1 MTRLLPL
8 LQPHW
13 LTIALLVA
21 VAVLAGRAVVRGR
34 FGVGGWLAGGFA
46 LFALGTLFLTGW
58 KYRLVEDGETR
69 TVAVAV
75 VALPLAVLLFAL
87 LLLLLT
93 RVWSFILGVILGGVL
108 LAGLGGWA
116 GRDISSGVAYAG
128 RSLLYLN
135 FIRPWWLVLL
145 VFVPVVF
152 LMSRGS
158 LSGLGPWRK
167 WMAVG
172 GRATGVA
179 AIALA
184 LAEPRLLR
192 PSENVTVLFLVDR
205 SFSIPQEPYQE
216 KPGGPT
222 LDMRWERTR
231 ALIEKS
237 VDLQFTRSKED
248 RFGVMLFGKRPK
260 LLLPAA
266 PVFTTPLKPE
276 AAGPVDGEYTDIAA
290 AFKLALASFP
300 EGTGKR
306 VVLVSDG
313 NPNRGVLAEQLD
325 LAVKNKVEVDTVA
338 LAPGIRNENEVRVE
352 SVDAPALT
360 AEGERRTLRVVVRNE
375 HPTRIV
381 DGTLELLRIGASVA
395 DGQADKRDP
404 VRIVD
409 SEQVLDSTKRPPIVR
424 LMPSKVRQNVFEF
437 VDTPGKGRSSYT
449 YRATFTP
456 IRSKEPEAAD
466 WTPGL
471 AGDRPANNAASTVV
485 VAKGK
490 QKMLFLDPKDAAE
503 ATSPHRFLIRT
514 LRKANFTLD
523 YLSVGQ
529 LPKKK
534 DQLSVFLLD
543 YDCIVLADVPAD
555 VFEGDQMEVIR
566 QQVHDQGCGLVMVGG
581 PDAYGPGGY
590 QGTPVEAA
598 LPVDCEV
605 KAKKAAGKG
614 GLVLIMHAS
623 EMADGNQ
630 WQKVIAKLAVQ
641 RLGAGDMI
649 GVTDYGFGA
658 GGVNWPIPFQEV
670 GEDKSVHYAKIDRM
684 TPGDMPDFDPFLTA
698 AANTLSDP
706 KHNLAVK
713 HVILISDGDPQY
725 SPIGQAAIAKMAAN
739 NITCTT
745 IGVATHGVNED
756 KKMASIASGTKD
768 GSDRPGNF
776 HKVTNP
782 NQLPA
787 IYIRETRRISQS
799 FIYDKPFDPQ
809 LILRDGP
816 TVTLNPPLPKLRGMV
831 RTTKKENVLAD
842 MLIEGPMD
850 EQSGQR
856 FPVLAKWRYGLGKSV
871 AYTSD
876 ARSQPDGVSG
886 WDREWVGSDL
896 YTKFWTDTIRWAMRD
911 EEKGQ
916 LVVSTEIRNGRVQV
930 TVSAQKTDP
939 TTNKKRPVSGLSLEG
954 MVSLPN
960 PPLPGQPTPKL
971 TFRPKAGSPGQYVA
985 EFTAD
990 DAGSYFVT
998 VNASEPK
1005 IGSDGKQVRDAK
1017 GPVIQAF
1024 DSART
1029 GTTVPY
1035 SPEYADLETDTGR
1048 MKRIAEEGGG
1058 NYHEEPATVAD
1069 AAKLAA
1075 AADFFRRPKQGSE
1088 SQSPFW
1094 YWLVFAAAVL
1104 LLFDVAVRR
1113 ISFEYAETRRALAG
1127 AWGRLRAT
1135 NFVDEPEDGGMLGA
1149 LKKSKKT
1156 VADTLA
1162 KKKAGRR
1169 FDPGEGDGDVVAPG
1183 GADDFGGGPGKPPP
1197 PPPAGKPAPK
1207 ADEDAGDDFMT
1218 RMKKARDRGRRGPDP
1233 K

>member
-1 MTRLLPL
+1 MNRLLPL

-21 VAVLAGRAVVRGR
+21 AAVLAVRAALRGR
-34 FGVGGWLAGGFA
+34 VGVSGWLAFALA
-46 LFALGTLFLTGW
+46 LFAGGMIGLHGW
-58 KYRLVEDGETR
+58 KYQLVEDGDTR
-69 TVAVAV
+69 TIAVAV
-75 VALPLAVLLFAL
+75 VALTAVVFALAAL
-87 LLLLLT
+87 LLLLA
-93 RVWSFILGVILGGVL
+93 RVWSFTLGLILGAVL
-108 LAGLGGWA
+108 LAGIGGWV

-128 RSLLYLN
+128 RSALYLD

-145 VFVPVVF
+145 VFVPAVF

-172 GRATGVA
+172 GRAGVVA

-205 SFSIPQEPYQE
+205 SFSVPQEPGTDA
-216 KPGGPT
+216 KGNP
-222 LDMRWERTR
+222 LDLRWERTR
-231 ALIEKS
+231 ALVEQS
-237 VDLQFTRSKED
+237 VNLQFGRSRDDK
-248 RFGVMLFGKRPK
+248 FGVMLFGKRPK
-260 LLLPAA
+260 LLLPPA
-266 PVFTTPLKPE
+266 PVFATPLDPN

-306 VVLVSDG
+306 IVLVSDG
-313 NPNRGVLAEQLD
+313 NPNRGLLAEQLD

-338 LAPGIRNENEVRVE
+338 LAPGVRNENEVRVE

-381 DGTLELLRIGASVA
+381 DGTLELLRIGAAVGDQPA
-395 DGQADKRDP
+395 EKRDP
-404 VRIVD
+404 VRIVETD
-409 SEQVLDSTKRPPIVR
+409 QVLDAGKRPPIVR

-449 YRATFTP
+449 YTATFTP
-456 IRSKEPEAAD
+456 IRSKEPDAAD

-490 QKMLFLDPKDAAE
+490 QKMLFLDPKNFKETD
-503 ATSPHRFLIRT
+503 SPHRHLVST
-514 LRKANFTLD
+514 LRKANFQLD
-523 YLSVGQ
+523 YLSITQ

-534 DQLSVFLLD
+534 DQLAVFLLD
-543 YDCIVLADVPAD
+543 YDCVVLANVPAD
-555 VFEGDQMEVIR
+555 DFEPDHMEVIR

-581 PDAYGPGGY
+581 PDSFGPGGY

-614 GLVLIMHAS
+614 GLILIMHAS
-623 EMADGNQ
+623 EMADGNK
-630 WQKVIAKLAVQ
+630 WQKDIAKLAVQ

-649 GVTDYGFGA
+649 GVLDYGFGVG
-658 GGVNWPIPFQEV
+658 GGVNWPIKFQEV
-670 GEDKSVHYAKIDRM
+670 GDDKGRHYKEIDRM
-684 TPGDMPDFDPFLTA
+684 TPGDMPDFDPFLKA
-698 AANTLSDP
+698 AADTLSDP
-706 KHNLAVK
+706 QYNLAVK
-713 HVILISDGDPQY
+713 HVILISDGDPQF
-725 SPIGQAAIAKMAAN
+725 SPLGAAAVQLMADN

-756 KKMASIASGTKD
+756 TKMQKIASGTKD
-768 GSDRPGNF
+768 GSGKPGNF

-787 IYIRETRRISQS
+787 IYIRETRKISQS
-799 FIYDKPFDPQ
+799 FIYDKEFDPQ
-809 LILRDGP
+809 LLLRDGP
-816 TVTLNPPLPKLRGMV
+816 TVTLNPPLPKLKGMV

-842 MLIEGPMD
+842 MLVEGPAD
-850 EQSGQR
+850 PQSGQR

-871 AYTSD
+871 AFTSD
-876 ARSQPDGVSG
+876 ARSQPSGVSG
-886 WDREWVGSDL
+886 WDREWVSSDI
-896 YTKFWTDTIRWAMRD
+896 YQKFWTDTIRWAMRD

-916 LVVSTEIRNGRVQV
+916 LVVATETRNGRVQV
-930 TVSAQKTDP
+930 TVTAQKTDP
-939 TTNKKRPVSGLSLEG
+939 RDNKKKPVSGLSLQG

-960 PPLPGQPTPKL
+960 PPLPGQPPPKL
-971 TFRPKAGSPGQYVA
+971 DFKPKAGSPGQYVA
-985 EFTAD
+985 EFSAD

-1005 IGSDGKQVRDAK
+1005 IGSNGKQERDTK
-1017 GPVIQAF
+1017 GPVYQAF

-1048 MKRIAEEGGG
+1048 MKQIAEACGGK
-1058 NYHEEPATVAD
+1058 YHEEPATLAD
-1069 AAKLAA
+1069 ALTLAA
-1075 AADFFRRPKQGSE
+1075 AADFFRRSKQGSE
-1088 SQSPFW
+1088 SQLPFW
-1094 YWLVFAAAVL
+1094 YWLVFATGVL
-1104 LLFDVAVRR
+1104 LLFDVGVRR
-1113 ISFEYAETRRALAG
+1113 ISFEWAETRQALATQ
-1127 AWGRLRAT
+1127 WRRLRAT
-1135 NFVDEPEDGGMLGA
+1135 EYVEVPDEGSMIGA
-1149 LKKSKKT
+1149 LGRVKKRT
-1156 VADTLA
+1156 TDTEA
-1162 KKKAGRR
+1162 KKRATRR
-1169 FDPGEGDGDVVAPG
+1169 FEPGDADVVAPA
-1183 GADDFGGGPGKPPP
+1183 GADEFGTGGVGKPPP
-1197 PPPAGKPAPK
+1197 PPPSGKPAPK
-1207 ADEDAGDDFMT
+1207 PDEDGDDFMT
-1218 RMKKARDRGRRGPDP
+1218 RMKKARDRGRRGPE
-1233 K
+1233 